1 MPAIDPIVLKSL
13 ADLQPALY
21 WLDADPLE
29 PSSHSALI
37 GDITTDLCIVGAGY
51 TGLWTALLAKER
63 DPNREV
69 VIIEM
74 RETGNGASGR
84 NGGFCNAS
92 LTHGFVNGY
101 TRFPDEMAVIERLGR
116 ENLDAIEETIKKY
129 KIDCDFERN
138 GELRVAVAPWQMA
151 GLKEE
156 AVP

>member
-69 VIIEM
+69 HLVEM
-74 RETGNGASGR
+74 VVFAMHR
-84 NGGFCNAS
+84 S
-92 LTHGFVNGY
+92 L
-101 TRFPDEMAVIERLGR
+101 MALLMV
-116 ENLDAIEETIKKY
+116 TPV
-129 KIDCDFERN
+129 F
-138 GELRVAVAPWQMA
+138 QMRWR
-151 GLKEE
+151 
-156 AVP
+156 

>member
-37 GDITTDLCIVGAGY
+37 GDITTDLCIVGGGY

-101 TRFPDEMAVIERLGR
+101 TRFPDEMAVLE
-116 ENLDAIEETIKKY
+116 K
-129 KIDCDFERN
+129 
-138 GELRVAVAPWQMA
+138 
-151 GLKEE
+151 
-156 AVP
+156 